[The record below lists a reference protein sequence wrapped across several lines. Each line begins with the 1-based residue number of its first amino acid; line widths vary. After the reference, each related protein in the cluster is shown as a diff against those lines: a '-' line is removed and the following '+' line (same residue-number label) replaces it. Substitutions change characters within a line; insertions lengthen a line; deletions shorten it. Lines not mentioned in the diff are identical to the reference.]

1 MARKRIDEGCG
12 VTRIDPGPTTKVRKV
27 VKTRKLKGPSV
38 EQTWEVIQQYLS
50 GKMPHQIA
58 QENGWD
64 RVCTKAFIYAWMQK
78 TRNVHETNV
87 LIDAS
92 EIDNAGH
99 GNTHLGKR
107 VTFAAVRQ
115 CDSQINEAFAPLLS
129 DPDDVQLTQEEV
141 TYCYMMVSVGDWKE
155 AMIAAGF
162 DAGLIKGDHGGWDT
176 ALRLRHL
183 YLQRKKNLAA
193 FINEM
198 QLQNL
203 KSLNIDKEQ
212 IQVKLLSRIQL
223 LENRNDGKLEPTL
236 AKYYQMLGQTTG
248 AFTEKIEVREV
259 SVDDVV
265 KKMLE
270 MRKVKKQQECL
281 SGDIQEAKDADGVW
295 EESWEYDGEEVEV
308 PGEMDREEDSHAS
321 GE

>member
-1 MARKRIDEGCG
+1 MARVRVDEGNG
-12 VTRIDPGPTTKVRKV
+12 TTRINPGPQTKIRKV

-38 EQTWEVIQQYLS
+38 EQTWDVINEYLS

-58 QENGWD
+58 EENGWD
-64 RVCTKAFIYAWMQK
+64 TAVTKTFIYSWISK

-92 EIDNAGH
+92 EIDMAGH
-99 GNTHLGKR
+99 EKGHLGR
-107 VTFAAVRQ
+107 RITFAAVKA
-115 CDSQINEAFAPLLS
+115 CDSKINEAFAPLLS
-129 DPDDVQLTQEEV
+129 DVNDIQLTEEEV

-155 AMIAAGF
+155 AMLAAGF
-162 DAGLIKGDHGGWDT
+162 DAGLAKGDHSGWDT

-183 YLQRKKNLAA
+183 YLQRKPNLAA
-193 FINEM
+193 FINDM

-203 KSLNIDKEQ
+203 KAMNIDKEQ

-265 KKMLE
+265 KKMIE
-270 MRKVKKQQECL
+270 MRKSKKMKECL
-281 SGDIQEAKDADGVW
+281 SEDIKESEDGDGVW
-295 EESWEYDGEEVEV
+295 EEVWEQDGEKDEV
-308 PGEMDREEDSHAS
+308 PGEVDSREDSNES
-321 GE
+321 RE